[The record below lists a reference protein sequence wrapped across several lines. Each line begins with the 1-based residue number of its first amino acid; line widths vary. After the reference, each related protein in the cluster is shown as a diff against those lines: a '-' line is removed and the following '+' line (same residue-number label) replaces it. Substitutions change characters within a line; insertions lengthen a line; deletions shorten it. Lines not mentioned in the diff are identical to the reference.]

1 MLDSSSSN
9 FMLCRGGSSII
20 VLNNRSIIVSI
31 LESIVQF
38 DVANESTSAAYNTLA
53 GEACQCAGGKSAWE
67 SFLLPSESEYMQ
79 RFHNIE
85 DAKKKSTGDWKFRT
99 YLPKAYT
106 SAKSVLGTALEMGI
120 PIIDANGLVVGK
132 SALQAAIKAAKD
144 GDKEEKSIPEK
155 VDGML
160 DSIGKLADKASTS
173 ELLSILD
180 MLSMKELYIRD
191 KL

>member
-1 MLDSSSSN
+1 
-9 FMLCRGGSSII
+9 
-20 VLNNRSIIVSI
+20 VSI

-106 SAKSVLGTALEMGI
+106 SAKSVLGTALDLGI
-120 PIIDANGLVVGK
+120 PIIDANGIVVGK
-132 SALQAAIKAAKD
+132 SALQAAIKEAKD

-155 VDGML
+155 VEAML
-160 DSIGKLADKASTS
+160 DSVRKLVDKADFG
-173 ELLSILD
+173 ELGDVANMVTNLES
-180 MLSMKELYIRD
+180 YIGDR
-191 KL
+191 L